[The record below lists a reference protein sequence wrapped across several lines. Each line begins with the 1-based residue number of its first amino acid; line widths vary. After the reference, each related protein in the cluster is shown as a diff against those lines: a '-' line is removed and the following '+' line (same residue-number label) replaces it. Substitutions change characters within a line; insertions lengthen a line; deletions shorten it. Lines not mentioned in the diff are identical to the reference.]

1 MKGENMAPKI
11 DPTILKALLLDA
23 ADTSIASHGGS
34 GFASTFK
41 ITSKDN
47 DGEEKLF
54 FVKQG
59 KGKESQIMFAGK
71 HLISYLSF
79 SSEFHLKHLPQNRT
93 KLPTHDNINQENT
106 RP

>member
-1 MKGENMAPKI
+1 MERQNMVPNT

-23 ADTSIASHGGS
+23 ANTSIASHGGS

-59 KGKESQIMFAGK
+59 KGRESEIMFAGK
-71 HLISYLSF
+71 HLISYFTF
-79 SSEFHLKHLPQNRT
+79 S
-93 KLPTHDNINQENT
+93 I
-106 RP
+106 